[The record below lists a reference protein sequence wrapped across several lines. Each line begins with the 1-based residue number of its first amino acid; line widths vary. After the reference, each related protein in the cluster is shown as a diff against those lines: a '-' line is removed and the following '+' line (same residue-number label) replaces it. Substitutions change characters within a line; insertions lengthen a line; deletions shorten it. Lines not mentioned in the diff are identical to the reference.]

1 MSNWH
6 TGFLLQGIL
15 IGLVLL
21 STQAWAG
28 EKITRG
34 SSWVVTGKI
43 EVPPRKAE
51 IYYQDG
57 KPVAVISGNQY
68 APWCRLSFNTK
79 DKERRIFDKGS
90 FKITKVGYDDEAIN
104 DATTSYTII
113 MTLKSTDVPD
123 VNQIVCGSWDGN
135 SGDYLTVKQMDQ
147 AMTGVMKLE
156 LKPGK

>member
-1 MSNWH
+1 MPYVR
-6 TGFLLQGIL
+6 TRILLQGIL
-15 IGLVLL
+15 ISLVLL

-34 SSWVVTGKI
+34 SSWEIVGNIDLSQGKASI
-43 EVPPRKAE
+43 FF
-51 IYYQDG
+51 QDG
-57 KPVAVISGNQY
+57 KPVAAISGNQY

-104 DATTSYTII
+104 DATTSYTIT

-135 SGDYLTVKQMDQ
+135 SGNYLTVKQMGQ